1 MENVKLSDLSINKQL
16 VPEDCFLKYMFAAEE
31 KEETLT
37 SFNNFNN
44 PFDYRLLLFSNK
56 EKKSSLVDLPETFNY
71 LMGLKVK
78 KNHSRVSFGANF
90 IKGPQG
96 ILKANLKKGN
106 TYTNKSIEELPDGD
120 SALVIWRSITGD
132 IQKDNAAL
140 QAYRLKFGK
149 FKHIF
154 INGQSNIK
162 GASLIEDLMKSKMFE
177 DL

>member
-1 MENVKLSDLSINKQL
+1 
-16 VPEDCFLKYMFAAEE
+16 MFAREE

-37 SFNNFNN
+37 SFKNFNN
-44 PFDYRLLLFSNK
+44 PFDYRLLLLGNT

-71 LMGLKVK
+71 LLGLKVK

-96 ILKANLKKGN
+96 ILNANLKKGN
-106 TYTNKSIEELPDGD
+106 TYTFKAIEGTLPEGD

-140 QAYRLKFGK
+140 HAYRLKFGK